1 MQFHKVCWDQ
11 NYINWNLPPA
21 LNIPSSWSLFHSLF
35 PPSPASRP
43 LFQSRRVSI
52 VSLPPQKPRRSRE
65 PMLLNIW
72 WFGRGLL
79 FQMLAEWE
87 RMNSLARQVLL
98 DQSVLRIGDP
108 TKKNH
113 LPKGAVWTLGDL
125 YRHPLSS
132 IQHPL
137 EDPGM
142 SMSSIDSW
150 DKLSRNTPCW
160 YGQHLFT

>member
-1 MQFHKVCWDQ
+1 MFCLIQIAYYQLYRVVCCSVKLSYY
-11 NYINWNLPPA
+11 YIA
-21 LNIPSSWSLFHSLF
+21 LWFILYFIAIPQSMLRSKLYELKSSTRIEHTQSLIPFSLTL

-98 DQSVLRIGDP
+98 DQSVLRIGSVLRVGPGSDFNP
-108 TKKNH
+108 
-113 LPKGAVWTLGDL
+113 
-125 YRHPLSS
+125 SS
-132 IQHPL
+132 RSEMRIS
-137 EDPGM
+137 GNW
-142 SMSSIDSW
+142 S
-150 DKLSRNTPCW
+150 
-160 YGQHLFT
+160 